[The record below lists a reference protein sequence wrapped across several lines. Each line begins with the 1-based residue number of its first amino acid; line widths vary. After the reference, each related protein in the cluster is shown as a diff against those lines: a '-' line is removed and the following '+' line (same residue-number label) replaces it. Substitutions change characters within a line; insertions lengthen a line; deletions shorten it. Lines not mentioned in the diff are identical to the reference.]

1 MWGTRQ
7 AGAPRG
13 RAGRYDS
20 DMLDPVVLDIARA
33 VKAAGGRAFLVGG
46 YVRDRLLGLESKDV
60 DVEVFGLEM
69 AALESLLGSF
79 GRVLRVGESFGVLRL
94 AHVNADFSL
103 PRRDSKV
110 APGHRGFAVASDPC
124 LDFESAARRR
134 DLTVNSMS
142 FDPLSKEV
150 IDPFGGRRD
159 LECGVL
165 RATDAHAFPED
176 PLRALR
182 VAQFIA
188 RFEMSADPA
197 LVDLCREAPLDEV
210 SGERIF
216 EEFRKLLLKGR
227 RPSAGLRFLE
237 ASGLLRFFPELE
249 ALVGVPQDPEWH
261 PEGDVWV
268 HTLLVVDEAAKLRDG
283 GDDDFALM
291 FGALCHDL
299 GKPLST
305 CTDAR
310 GRVRSPRHSERGVEP
325 ARALLERLRA
335 PKELVRRVSA
345 LVLHHL
351 APSLFVRNGATAKGY
366 RRLARKLDACGVSL
380 ALLVRVAQADHLG
393 RTGDVRNSPPG
404 DRFLTQARR
413 FLVAEGPPRDV
424 VMGRHLVAHGLTP
437 GPAFSGILERCRE
450 IQDERDW
457 QDADRIIDAV
467 LAERG

>member
-1 MWGTRQ
+1 
-7 AGAPRG
+7 
-13 RAGRYDS
+13 
-20 DMLDPVVLDIARA
+20 MLDPVILDIARA
-33 VKAAGGRAFLVGG
+33 VKAAGGRAFFVGG
-46 YVRDRLLGLESKDV
+46 YVRDRLLGLDAKDV
-60 DVEVFGLEM
+60 DVEVFGLEL

-94 AHVNADFSL
+94 AHVGADFSL

-110 APGHRGFAVASDPC
+110 AAGHRGFAVASDPH

-134 DLTVNSMS
+134 DLTINSMS
-142 FDPLSKEV
+142 CDPLTGEIV
-150 IDPFGGRRD
+150 DPFGGRRD
-159 LECGVL
+159 LERGVL

-188 RFEMSADPA
+188 RFEMSADPV

-216 EEFRKLLLKGR
+216 EELRKLLLKGR

-237 ASGLLRFFPELE
+237 TSGLLRFFPELE
-249 ALVGVPQDPEWH
+249 ALIGVPQDPEWH

-268 HTLLVVDEAAKLRDG
+268 HTRLVVDEAAGLRDG
-283 GDDDFALM
+283 GDDDLALM
-291 FGALCHDL
+291 LGALCHDL

-305 CTDAR
+305 CTDTQ
-310 GRVRSPRHSERGVEP
+310 GRVRSPRHSERGVDP
-325 ARALLERLRA
+325 TRALLERLRA
-335 PKELVRRVSA
+335 PKELVRRVCA

-351 APSLFVRNGATAKGY
+351 APALFVRNGTTAKGY
-366 RRLARKLDACGVSL
+366 RRLARKLDASGVSL

-393 RTGDVRNSPPG
+393 RTGEVRKSPPG
-404 DRFLTQARR
+404 ERFLAQARR

-424 VMGRHLVAHGLTP
+424 VMGRHLVARGLTP

-450 IQDERDW
+450 IQDEESW